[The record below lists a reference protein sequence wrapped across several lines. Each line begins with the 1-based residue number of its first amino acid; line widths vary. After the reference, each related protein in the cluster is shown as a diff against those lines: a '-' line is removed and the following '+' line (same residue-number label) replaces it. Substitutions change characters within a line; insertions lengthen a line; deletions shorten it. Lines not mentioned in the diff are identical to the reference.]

1 MSTATALVRDYLAA
15 MEARDL
21 PRAQAMLTA
30 DFAME
35 FPGRVRMT
43 SLAELIAWAR
53 PRYRFARKTYER
65 FDEAPTD
72 DGTIVYCFGTL
83 AGEWLDGTPFA
94 NIRFIDRFTV
104 RNGLL
109 ADQKV
114 WNDMAEHLHE
124 SKNA

>member
-15 MEARDL
+15 MEARAL
-21 PRAQAMLTA
+21 PRAQAMLAA

-35 FPGRVRMT
+35 FPGPVRMR
-43 SLAELIAWAR
+43 SLAELVAWAQ

-65 FDEAPTD
+65 FDEAPND

-94 NIRFIDRFTV
+94 DIRFIDRFTV

-114 WNDMAEHLHE
+114 WNDMAEH
-124 SKNA
+124 SRSTKAA

>member
-15 MEARDL
+15 MEARAL
-21 PRAQAMLTA
+21 PRAQAMLST

-35 FPGRVRMT
+35 FPGPVRMR
-43 SLAELIAWAR
+43 SLAELVAWAR

-94 NIRFIDRFTV
+94 DIRFIDRFTV

-114 WNDMAEHLHE
+114 WNDMAEHVRE

>member
-35 FPGRVRMT
+35 FPGPVRMT